1 MIRDQMI
8 ELYLIAPIVVFILG
22 LTFVLVW
29 VGDRL
34 NRAALLWG
42 LSHFSL
48 SIASFSGFYFQLH
61 QTPIFGAISLLL
73 TSYFLATFYGA
84 NEFLQGRRASH
95 RRLILNTFCIAFVV
109 GLVGF
114 GIDQLAGRVLVVS
127 TMILLYF
134 SSAYQFTRRLHLP
147 LVGLVFLFRG
157 MALLLFF
164 TDMPS
169 FSTSHQP
176 TLTVAINSMSS
187 VLLGLVLVYV
197 VVRQTFNRLNQVINW
212 LPDPVIAFRPDGVT
226 TFCNQSFAKL
236 FGFDTPTKLIGGKH
250 VALLASDN
258 MEWQKLALH
267 INSVVSA
274 RPMSAPIVVEQEVT
288 TAAGTTFSS
297 EITLSTFVDLGN
309 LIVLA
314 QIRDLSE
321 RKKAEEERIK
331 LVTTDAITGLPNRL
345 LIEQQLQQVLWEA
358 EREGTLAAALL
369 IDIDRFKTVN
379 EILGYEQG
387 NAVIHEIGQ
396 ILTTQKLPRYLL
408 GRLSGAQFVLVMTD
422 LPNRTGILEIENTA
436 KKICGL
442 LKREIRQGDINFK
455 MFVSIGIA
463 LSDSAQ
469 NPQMLLQ
476 HAEAALRETKL
487 SRKGEW
493 GFFNSGMD
501 ARLVETLR
509 MESLLRNA
517 IANNE
522 LQLYYQPIIDAKNS
536 ELVKVEALIRWNS
549 PVLGWVSPAIFIP
562 LAEQSELI
570 IDIGSWVLKEAVE
583 QASRWKK
590 LDVKAPVISINVS
603 VKQFVSREF
612 EQLLF
617 TTLEAHTVQTN
628 QIELELTE
636 TLFANDQG
644 ELSSLLKRLYEAGFG
659 LSLDDFGTGYSS
671 LSYLSKF
678 NLTTVKIDRSFISGL
693 EIDDRSHSLVRA
705 IIAMG
710 HSLGLKVVAEGVETS
725 AQSRIL
731 IAEECDYLQGYL
743 FGKPA
748 PSDTFFQLD

>member
-1 MIRDQMI
+1 
-8 ELYLIAPIVVFILG
+8 
-22 LTFVLVW
+22 
-29 VGDRL
+29 
-34 NRAALLWG
+34 
-42 LSHFSL
+42 
-48 SIASFSGFYFQLH
+48 
-61 QTPIFGAISLLL
+61 
-73 TSYFLATFYGA
+73 
-84 NEFLQGRRASH
+84 
-95 RRLILNTFCIAFVV
+95 
-109 GLVGF
+109 
-114 GIDQLAGRVLVVS
+114 
-127 TMILLYF
+127 
-134 SSAYQFTRRLHLP
+134 
-147 LVGLVFLFRG
+147 
-157 MALLLFF
+157 
-164 TDMPS
+164 
-169 FSTSHQP
+169 
-176 TLTVAINSMSS
+176 
-187 VLLGLVLVYV
+187 
-197 VVRQTFNRLNQVINW
+197 
-212 LPDPVIAFRPDGVT
+212 
-226 TFCNQSFAKL
+226 
-236 FGFDTPTKLIGGKH
+236 
-250 VALLASDN
+250 
-258 MEWQKLALH
+258 
-267 INSVVSA
+267 
-274 RPMSAPIVVEQEVT
+274 
-288 TAAGTTFSS
+288 
-297 EITLSTFVDLGN
+297 
-309 LIVLA
+309 
-314 QIRDLSE
+314 
-321 RKKAEEERIK
+321 
-331 LVTTDAITGLPNRL
+331 
-345 LIEQQLQQVLWEA
+345 
-358 EREGTLAAALL
+358 
-369 IDIDRFKTVN
+369 
-379 EILGYEQG
+379 
-387 NAVIHEIGQ
+387 
-396 ILTTQKLPRYLL
+396 
-408 GRLSGAQFVLVMTD
+408 
-422 LPNRTGILEIENTA
+422 
-436 KKICGL
+436 
-442 LKREIRQGDINFK
+442 

-659 LSLDDFGTGYSS
+659 LSLDEFGTGYSS